1 MNVSICNVRNYGGM
15 TVYHSAPN
23 ASDSIKPRKE
33 RMPASRRCMCEIITP
48 CKFFDNIMFFR
59 RQPIPDTAKNRRR
72 RQFRLLNS
80 ERIGFALKRKRL
92 LHAVL
97 CQKTSHNFIG
107 VGIFTEHNIEVN
119 GKQCV
124 VFRCFDR

>member
-33 RMPASRRCMCEIITP
+33 RMPANRRCMCEIITP

-59 RQPIPDTAKNRRR
+59 RPPEHRLNTFRTTCKRSLPI
-72 RQFRLLNS
+72 RQKIGGDGNS
-80 ERIGFALKRKRL
+80 D
-92 LHAVL
+92 
-97 CQKTSHNFIG
+97 C
-107 VGIFTEHNIEVN
+107 
-119 GKQCV
+119 
-124 VFRCFDR
+124 